1 MVYITRIFDGSEY
14 VSSDKEIEHCC
25 EFIRKIDSKDKQ
37 VKESK
42 PILNTNSNENQ
53 VPEQSNTINLNKL
66 KNMNKNK
73 KDYKRKNIFK

>member
-1 MVYITRIFDGSEY
+1 MVYITRFFDGSEY

-25 EFIRKIDSKDKQ
+25 EFIGKIDSKDKQ

-42 PILNTNSNENQ
+42 PILNTNSNKNQ
-53 VPEQSNTINLNKL
+53 VPEQCNTIDLNKL